1 MNAYMK
7 RSISEYMGIAI
18 ITKDEVLEVIR
29 RHEGEIKSYGVK
41 KLGLF
46 GSFVRDEQ
54 NPASDLDLL
63 VEFESEKKTFDN
75 LVNLSFML
83 EEVFKRRVELVTVES
98 LSPYI
103 GPHILK
109 EVEYVAFS
117 S

>member
-1 MNAYMK
+1 
-7 RSISEYMGIAI
+7 MGIEI
-18 ITKDEVLEVIR
+18 MTKDEVLEVIR
-29 RHEGEIKSYGVK
+29 HHEGKIKSYGVK

-46 GSFVRDEQ
+46 GSFARDEQ

-75 LVNLSFML
+75 FLNLSFML
-83 EEVFKRRVELVTVES
+83 EEVLKRRVELVTTES

-109 EVEYVAFS
+109 EVEYVTFS

>member
-1 MNAYMK
+1 
-7 RSISEYMGIAI
+7 MGTEIM
-18 ITKDEVLEVIR
+18 TKDEVLEIIR
-29 RHEGEIKSYGVK
+29 LHEEKIKSFGVK

-54 NPASDLDLL
+54 NPASELDLL

-75 LVNLSFML
+75 LVNLSLML
-83 EEVFKRRVELVTVES
+83 EEVLKRRVELVTTES

-103 GPHILK
+103 GPHILR
-109 EVEYVAFS
+109 EVEYVSFS